1 MKKIAIFGYNRLS
14 LEALTRLDL
23 SLYHIL
29 MVERNQKPLRSVV
42 EKNVEWLDIDFR
54 NDEELRA
61 LGIGRDVKVMFCFF
75 SEDADNVFLTLSAR
89 ALDKNLH
96 IISIVENQGA
106 AEKLLAAGAD
116 KIIDPYEIC
125 GRKIYGLIKK
135 PEMTNILDH
144 TVFGHHDLNMAEIE
158 IPKGCRLK
166 GCLVNELALDTKEN
180 LVLMGL
186 VNKNQN
192 KELYFSL
199 EEEQHH
205 IEIGDILVVM
215 GASDDIK
222 LFKKKVNHV

>member
-14 LEALTRLDL
+14 LEALTRLDV

-29 MVERNQKPLRSVV
+29 MVEMDQKPLRSVV
-42 EKNVEWLDIDFR
+42 EKNVEWLNIDFR
-54 NDEELRA
+54 NDDELRA
-61 LGIGRDVKVMFCFF
+61 LGIGRDVKVIFCFF
-75 SEDADNVFLTLSAR
+75 SDDADNVFLTLSAR

-106 AEKLLAAGAD
+106 AEKLLAAGAN

-144 TVFGHHDLNMAEIE
+144 TVFGRHDLNMAEIE
-158 IPKGCRLK
+158 IPIESPLK
-166 GCLVNELALDTKEN
+166 GCLISELALYSKAN
-180 LVLMGL
+180 LILMGL
-186 VNKNQN
+186 VNKKQS

-199 EEEQHH
+199 EEEQHK

-215 GASDDIK
+215 GPSADINV
-222 LFKKKVNHV
+222 FKKQVNNV